1 MYCPKCG
8 ELISDEM
15 PFCPKCHY
23 QYLQEKQKTVVNEAK
38 HAVKRTIAN
47 FFTSKCFLAI
57 NIILIIIGSFYI
69 LLGIFSLFLSLGI
82 SQLAT
87 GALGAVF
94 ALISG
99 ISGLY
104 VYKKKKVLD
113 KEQIKKINYFNHY
126 NYILGI
132 VSVVLM
138 PIILLVFLMLLLIFK
153 FAIINDGTVDFSIV
167 LFYVMI
173 IMIILL
179 GGLGIAYVANYF
191 IAWQK
196 MKQYYDTLAN
206 TIETG
211 EYKPVNK
218 YPFARLFVI
227 SGIIIFLAI
236 MQVVGTFIALSIF
249 DLAKEFIL
257 TFLKEEINTSNG
269 DYTLALTYINLLFG
283 MIKFVLLVG
292 LIEVVINL
300 LIASYMIISALA
312 FKNIHQEAVKAQEK
326 LDQEKQKYQDVVNKT
341 SEELRNY
348 LATQSLNN
356 NEV

>member
-1 MYCPKCG
+1 
-8 ELISDEM
+8 
-15 PFCPKCHY
+15 
-23 QYLQEKQKTVVNEAK
+23 
-38 HAVKRTIAN
+38 
-47 FFTSKCFLAI
+47 
-57 NIILIIIGSFYI
+57 
-69 LLGIFSLFLSLGI
+69 
-82 SQLAT
+82 
-87 GALGAVF
+87 
-94 ALISG
+94 
-99 ISGLY
+99 
-104 VYKKKKVLD
+104 
-113 KEQIKKINYFNHY
+113 
-126 NYILGI
+126 
-132 VSVVLM
+132 
-138 PIILLVFLMLLLIFK
+138 MLLLIFK